1 MRFGRWTLLLGAF
14 ALTLAAQ
21 AARATTPEAGTVPG
35 EVLRI
40 ERLIA
45 AVAKATDRRFI
56 RNGTEYDAGTAAHFL
71 RAKWSYARD
80 RIHTAEDFVREVGTQ
95 SSTTGTRYRVRGPDG
110 REEDGA
116 SFLLRALSSPA
127 DPAAPH

>member
-1 MRFGRWTLLLGAF
+1 MPH
-14 ALTLAAQ
+14 
-21 AARATTPEAGTVPG
+21 ATTPDAGTLPG

-40 ERLIA
+40 ERLIG
-45 AVAKATDRRFI
+45 AVANATDRRFI

-71 RAKWSYARD
+71 QAKWSYARD

-95 SSTTGTRYRVRGPDG
+95 SSTTGTRYRVRGSDG

-116 SFLLRALSSPA
+116 TFLIRALSSPA
-127 DPAAPH
+127 NPAAPH